1 MISGKWSV
9 VNKEQPLSNSVWR
22 WARTFFGLLILRW
35 QKGMAIAVP
44 EPQESSEVQ
53 VEVPKAPL
61 GYCPSVFCLAALLK
75 ATHCA
80 DDR

>member
-1 MISGKWSV
+1 
-9 VNKEQPLSNSVWR
+9 
-22 WARTFFGLLILRW
+22 
-35 QKGMAIAVP
+35 MAIAVP

-61 GYCPSVFCLAALLK
+61 GYCPSDFCLAALLK